1 MFRQDLYPDRYK
13 TFGLIMLRIG
23 EINVETCCYN
33 KCGRKLGFIYLGSAH
48 FKVISIVL
56 KEVE

>member
-23 EINVETCCYN
+23 EINVETYCYN
-33 KCGRKLGFIYLGSAH
+33 KRGRTLGSTYYS
-48 FKVISIVL
+48 KIPMVL
-56 KEVE
+56 KGVE